1 MGASMKSGMTLRLVY
16 FSLISLFLLSVIA
29 LAVIY
34 FARQSRSD
42 LKVYG
47 KVPAFEFTEQNGQ
60 PFGTSEMKGEINIV
74 NFFFTSCQGPCPVM
88 NARVAELYQ
97 KYATSDQVRFV
108 SISVDPD
115 RDSLSVLQ
123 DYAESHGVNDNRWV
137 FLRAPIEEVYKIS
150 EKGFML
156 AGELPSI
163 HSTKLILVDRN
174 LNIRGYY
181 DSFDDESLKQ
191 LTTNV
196 RELLN

>member
-1 MGASMKSGMTLRLVY
+1 MKSRMTVRVVYLSLV
-16 FSLISLFLLSVIA
+16 SLFLLSVVA
-29 LAVIY
+29 LVVIY

-42 LKVYG
+42 MMVYG
-47 KVPAFEFTEQNGQ
+47 KVPEFEFTGQNGQ
-60 PFGTSEMKGEINIV
+60 RFGSEEMKGEINIV
-74 NFFFTSCQGPCPVM
+74 NFFFTSCKGPCPVM

-97 KYATSDQVRFV
+97 KYATSHQVRFV

-115 RDSLSVLQ
+115 RDSLSVLRA
-123 DYAESHGVNDNRWV
+123 YAKSHGVNDERWV

-150 EKGFML
+150 EKGFMI

-163 HSTKLILVDRN
+163 HSTKLILVDRD

-181 DSFDDESLKQ
+181 DSFDDESLGL

-196 RELLN
+196 RELLD

>member
-1 MGASMKSGMTLRLVY
+1 MKSGLTIKLVY
-16 FSLISLFLLSVIA
+16 ISLISLFLLSVIT
-29 LAVIY
+29 LVVIY

-42 LKVYG
+42 LIVYG
-47 KVPAFEFTEQNGQ
+47 KVPAFEFTEQDGQ
-60 PFGTSEMKGEINIV
+60 PFGTAEMKGEINIV

-97 KYATSDQVRFV
+97 KYTTSDQVRFV

-123 DYAESHGVNDNRWV
+123 AYARAHGVTDKRWV
-137 FLRAPIEEVYKIS
+137 FLRAPIDEVYKIS
-150 EKGFML
+150 ENGFML

-163 HSTKLILVDRN
+163 HSTKLILVDRD

-181 DSFDDESLKQ
+181 DSFDEESLKL